1 MSRRRRLAI
10 AAGAVALLIVVGVV
24 AGRMRSPAL
33 SVQTVRV
40 SYGRFEA
47 RLPETGQIQ
56 RPTTETLA
64 ALVGGNV
71 GAIYVRPS
79 QHVAAG
85 QLLATIVNPQLE
97 SNAMTARAAYEAAA
111 SRALKTGKTLP
122 LQNSSAVVQA
132 RVALQQAEQ
141 DLAQGTQSG
150 LGYGAVTAQEQ
161 RLAADA
167 DVSRTQ
173 TDLREARRIADANRD
188 LYANK
193 AISKDALDQSVAKL
207 EEAKVAA
214 DQALERRK
222 IIAGQLAR
230 NEEYLRNRVRAQRD
244 ALRQAEANL
253 AATQPGDVAA
263 AEADAARAA
272 ADLQFAQEQIARMQ
286 IHAPFAGIVQNVASQ
301 ANDPLRPLQP
311 GDAVTVGQALI
322 TLATDEPFVVRT
334 KVDEQDVAAIAV
346 GQRAIVSGEAFG
358 SRTLPG
364 RVTAI
369 SAYAQKSDDPT
380 NTSRQI
386 LTTVRLQRSLP
397 FLRDGMTVDVDIV
410 TVDEPHVL
418 TVPTD
423 AVRRDAKSKPYV
435 FVLRNGRAQRVEVRL
450 GASNDSSTI
459 VRRGLNAGDV
469 VVADKN
475 PAIVADAAVVA
486 APSAKPSPSPR

>member
-1 MSRRRRLAI
+1 MTRRRRLLAVAAAI
-10 AAGAVALLIVVGVV
+10 ALLIALGVV
-24 AGRMRSPAL
+24 LGRTRTRAL
-33 SVQTVRV
+33 SVQTMTVA
-40 SYGRFEA
+40 YGRFEA

-56 RPTTETLA
+56 RPNTETLA
-64 ALVGGNV
+64 ALVAGNV
-71 GAIYVRPS
+71 GAIYVRPG
-79 QHVAAG
+79 QHVATG

-97 SNAMTARAAYEAAA
+97 STAATARASYEAAA
-111 SRALKTGKTLP
+111 SRALKTDKTLP

-141 DLAQGTQSG
+141 DLVQGAQSG

-173 TDLREARRIADANRD
+173 TDLHEAQRIADANRD

-193 AISKDALDQSVAKL
+193 AISKDALDQSLAKL
-207 EEAKVAA
+207 SEAKVAA

-222 IIAGQLAR
+222 IIAQQLNR

-263 AEADAARAA
+263 AQADAQRAA
-272 ADLQFAQEQIARMQ
+272 ADLQFAQEQVARMR
-286 IHAPFAGIVQNVASQ
+286 IRAPYAGIVQNVASQ
-301 ANDPLRPLQP
+301 ASDPLRQLQP

-322 TLATDEPFVVRT
+322 TLATNEPFVVRT
-334 KVDEQDVAAIAV
+334 KVDEQDVASIAV

-358 SRTLPG
+358 SKTLPG
-364 RVTAI
+364 HVTAI

-386 LTTVRLQRSLP
+386 LTTVRLDRSLP

-410 TVDEPHVL
+410 TVDERRAL

-423 AVRRDAKSKPYV
+423 AVRRDAKNKPYV
-435 FVLRNGRAQRVEVRL
+435 FVVRDGIAKRADVRL
-450 GASNDSSTI
+450 GPSNDSSTI
-459 VRRGLNAGDV
+459 VRSGLSAGDV
-469 VVADKN
+469 VISDKN
-475 PAIVADAAVVA
+475 PQLAENGAVVA
-486 APSAKPSPSPR
+486 APSPKPSPSAR